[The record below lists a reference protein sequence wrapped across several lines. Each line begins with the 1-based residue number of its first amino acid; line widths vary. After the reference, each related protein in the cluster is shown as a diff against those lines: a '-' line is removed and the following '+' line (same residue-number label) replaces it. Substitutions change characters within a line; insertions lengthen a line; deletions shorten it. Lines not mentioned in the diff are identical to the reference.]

1 MKIGEKYPFP
11 VKINAHI
18 GDGNLHIVLC
28 KCELSDEEWENKVE
42 AFHKEVYTYAYSI
55 GGRLAGEH
63 GTAQKN
69 SEKWKH
75 IPGRRAGDHA
85 HDQGGN
91 GPAADFE
98 PGQDL

>member
-1 MKIGEKYPFP
+1 MGKQK
-11 VKINAHI
+11 
-18 GDGNLHIVLC
+18 
-28 KCELSDEEWENKVE
+28 WE

-63 GTAQKN
+63 GIGAKKLREMETYTR
-69 SEKWKH
+69 
-75 IPGRRAGDHA
+75 RRAGDHA